1 MSKFKTFGD
10 LGQKYEMGSIVSHVG
25 ISLNSGGLERRGRAM
40 ADFSSTASPESSP
53 TQQRFEMSIP
63 LMTREAFAK
72 AIGLPLGVLVAQAE
86 RGYWPQITVG
96 RRVFINV
103 EAVRV
108 LAAARAQEAVL

>member
-1 MSKFKTFGD
+1 MSPSQGFE
-10 LGQKYEMGSIVSHVG
+10 QSP
-25 ISLNSGGLERRGRAM
+25 
-40 ADFSSTASPESSP
+40 DFSALRSVPV
-53 TQQRFEMSIP
+53 
-63 LMTREAFAK
+63 MTREAFAH
-72 AIGLPLGVLVAQAE
+72 AIGLPLGVLTAQAE

>member
-1 MSKFKTFGD
+1 MSF
-10 LGQKYEMGSIVSHVG
+10 SH
-25 ISLNSGGLERRGRAM
+25 SFEQS
-40 ADFSSTASPESSP
+40 ADFSALRSVPV
-53 TQQRFEMSIP
+53 
-63 LMTREAFAK
+63 MTREAFAQ
-72 AIGLPLGVLVAQAE
+72 AIGLPVGVLTAQAE

>member
-1 MSKFKTFGD
+1 
-10 LGQKYEMGSIVSHVG
+10 
-25 ISLNSGGLERRGRAM
+25 
-40 ADFSSTASPESSP
+40 
-53 TQQRFEMSIP
+53 
-63 LMTREAFAK
+63 MTREAFAQ
-72 AIGLPLGVLVAQAE
+72 AIGLPVGVLTAQAE

>member
-1 MSKFKTFGD
+1 
-10 LGQKYEMGSIVSHVG
+10 
-25 ISLNSGGLERRGRAM
+25 
-40 ADFSSTASPESSP
+40 
-53 TQQRFEMSIP
+53 
-63 LMTREAFAK
+63 MTREAFAH
-72 AIGLPLGVLVAQAE
+72 AIGLPLGVLTAQAE